1 MSDDSNPESI
11 QLDRFL
17 KVMNVILKD
26 RRYQSEPE
34 SKILRAFQ
42 VLDPQNKGY
51 LTEEEFRN
59 YLCKEGN
66 HEQTAKTRFSPTI
79 FSSIVPGE
87 PFNDEEFQDFLA
99 IALDDESSRT
109 CTYKDFLQ
117 HLVVEEND

>member
-11 QLDRFL
+11 QLERFL

-66 HEQTAKTRFSPTI
+66 
-79 FSSIVPGE
+79 
-87 PFNDEEFQDFLA
+87 
-99 IALDDESSRT
+99 
-109 CTYKDFLQ
+109 
-117 HLVVEEND
+117 